1 MIAIRM
7 LVDADG
13 APHGHTVYTYTAGE
27 VYAPDTLPPATE
39 WLMNAFVTSGRAV
52 EVDASGNP
60 VATPASR
67 RARKAVASDT
77 PTDSAEASS
86 DAPAPSS
93 DATQADSDA
102 DSDVP
107 ATVDPVPEPVPDG
120 E

>member
-13 APHGHTVYTYTAGE
+13 APHGHTIYSYEAGE

-39 WLMNAFVTSGRAV
+39 WLMSAFVTSGRAV

-60 VATPASR
+60 VVTPASR
-67 RARKAVASDT
+67 RAKKAVASDSA
-77 PTDSAEASS
+77 TDSAEASS
-86 DAPAPSS
+86 DAPAPSG

-102 DSDVP
+102 ASATP
-107 ATVDPVPEPVPDG
+107 ATIDPAADPVPDG